1 VPIDLLIRPGA
12 RGETDAGLRA
22 RLQRRL
28 RAVLA
33 HLGRARSSATVVL
46 TDDLEIRQLNRDFRR
61 HDRATDVL
69 SFHLHELRGSDDPA
83 GDGVHLGDIVI
94 SVQTARRR
102 AAGRRLGQE
111 LQRLAI
117 HGLCHLFGH
126 DHGRAAEAAIMFAL
140 ERRLR
145 RLPVRARDTRRL
157 RPGGVNRNAVPQRG
171 ASGLG
176 RPARERSRER
186 LLGAFP

>member
-12 RGETDAGLRA
+12 RGETHPALRA
-22 RLQRRL
+22 LLQRRL
-28 RAVLA
+28 RTALA

-145 RLPVRARDTRRL
+145 QLPMVARRIPKIPGGPEGPRARVRA
-157 RPGGVNRNAVPQRG
+157 GVRVRG
-171 ASGLG
+171 ASRGG
-176 RPARERSRER
+176 R
-186 LLGAFP
+186 